1 VRSNGRI
8 PKEVPILLIG
18 SDLAGKVFSEPT
30 KTVVLSR
37 HGAGLLSRHKL
48 YPEQELVLRCPG
60 RNLETEIRI
69 VGQVGEQS
77 GLYTYGV
84 AFLDPRIN
92 FWAIE
97 FPPLSP
103 AEIAAG
109 LLSLVC
115 CSCSTLEKI
124 DDTGIESDVCATNE
138 GVIRFCKR
146 CGCSTLWK
154 QSARATDDKSPVPPA
169 LPSSAPV
176 TSTPAQA
183 SAQTGPL
190 SQAAVSRAGPAPAG
204 AYLGESPAAVLTV
217 PPPEKSAPRGAERR
231 KHPRVR
237 VNYSACVRHPGFLD
251 DDIVVCEDLSRG
263 GLRFKSRRRYYE
275 QSFIEVAVPYSAGQ
289 SAIFVPAR
297 IVFVQELPEQNRFRC
312 GASFLNSTKPRSS
325 F

>member
-1 VRSNGRI
+1 MRSSGRI

-18 SDLAGKVFSEPT
+18 SDQAGKVFSEPT
-30 KTVVLSR
+30 RTVVLSR

-48 YPEQELVLRCPG
+48 SPEQELVLRCPD
-60 RNLETEIRI
+60 RNLEAEIRI
-69 VGQVGEQS
+69 VGQVGAQS
-77 GLYTYGV
+77 GVYTYGV

-97 FPPLSP
+97 FPPVSP

-115 CSCSTLEKI
+115 SSCNTLEKI
-124 DDTGIESDVCATNE
+124 DDTGIESDVCATNK

-154 QSARATDDKSPVPPA
+154 EATSVTDDQSLAPPA
-169 LPSSAPV
+169 LPSPAAAAS
-176 TSTPAQA
+176 SPAQA

-190 SQAAVSRAGPAPAG
+190 SQAASSRAGPALSG
-204 AYLGESPAAVLTV
+204 APLGESPAAVLTV

-237 VNYSACVRHPGFLD
+237 VSYSACVRHPGFLD
-251 DDIVVCEDLSRG
+251 EDIVVCEDLSRG
-263 GLRFKSRRRYYE
+263 GLRFRSRRRYFE
-275 QSFIEVAVPYSAGQ
+275 QSFIEVAVPYSPGQ

-297 IVFVQELPEQNRFRC
+297 VVFVQELPEQNRFRC
-312 GASFLNSTKPRSS
+312 GASFLNSAKSRDS

>member
-1 VRSNGRI
+1 MRSSGRL

-18 SDLAGKVFSEPT
+18 SDQAGKVFSEPT
-30 KTVVLSR
+30 RTVVLSR

-48 YPEQELVLRCPG
+48 SPEQELVLRCPD
-60 RNLETEIRI
+60 RNLEAEIRI
-69 VGQVGEQS
+69 VGQVGAQS
-77 GLYTYGV
+77 GVYTYGV

-97 FPPLSP
+97 FPPVSP
-103 AEIAAG
+103 AEFAAG

-115 CSCSTLEKI
+115 SSCNTLEKI
-124 DDTGIESDVCATNE
+124 DDTGIESDVCATNK

-154 QSARATDDKSPVPPA
+154 EATSVTDDQSLAPPA
-169 LPSSAPV
+169 LPSPAAAAS
-176 TSTPAQA
+176 SPAQA

-190 SQAAVSRAGPAPAG
+190 SQAASSRAGPALSG
-204 AYLGESPAAVLTV
+204 APLGESPAAVLTV

-237 VNYSACVRHPGFLD
+237 VSYSACVRHPGFLD
-251 DDIVVCEDLSRG
+251 EDIVVCEDLSRG
-263 GLRFKSRRRYYE
+263 GLRFRSRRRYFE
-275 QSFIEVAVPYSAGQ
+275 QSFIEVAVPYSPGQ

-297 IVFVQELPEQNRFRC
+297 VVFVQELPEQNRFRC
-312 GASFLNSTKPRSS
+312 GAAFLTSAKPRDS